1 MSISVAMNPP
11 EWTKQQ
17 VIDLILRMKTLD
29 RDYAKFVYKRE
40 NARCP
45 EWNLKAS
52 FEALKGK

>member
-1 MSISVAMNPP
+1 MNPP